1 MERTFR
7 VSVRELVAF
16 SFFSP
21 DILPSTDTEA
31 LLTGTQAHKA
41 RQSVFDGETEQT
53 IKHVYQIQDTELLV
67 FGRMDAY
74 VEGEEPFVEEIK
86 HCKDIPEEVRSEHRA
101 QALCYAA
108 MLAEEKAQLYP
119 LPGYPFDP
127 CKRTTGRV
135 DRFCTIRFD
144 TNNYSV
150 SVSYCGREVSV
161 KASPELVSIYY
172 GGQCI
177 AKHHRCHERKQYI
190 YSLEHYL
197 PILEKKGRAVFY
209 AKPVQETLP
218 EYFTQWLQRQN
229 LSPKEIVEILYRCK
243 DEEFETIMTEA
254 PCHTTPVPIE
264 DSVVVQAVDLQ
275 IYDAFLRG
283 KAGSAV

>member
-1 MERTFR
+1 MRRDKCEKYLSHQIRGK
-7 VSVRELVAF
+7 
-16 SFFSP
+16 
-21 DILPSTDTEA
+21 EA
-31 LLTGTQAHKA
+31 NVGTMLL
-41 RQSVFDGETEQT
+41 
-53 IKHVYQIQDTELLV
+53 
-67 FGRMDAY
+67 
-74 VEGEEPFVEEIK
+74 
-86 HCKDIPEEVRSEHRA
+86 
-101 QALCYAA
+101 
-108 MLAEEKAQLYP
+108 EEKAQLYP

-127 CKRTTGRV
+127 YKRTTGRV
-135 DRFCTIRFD
+135 DRFCTFRFD

-150 SVSYCGREVSV
+150 PVSYCGREVSV

-177 AKHHRCHERKQYI
+177 AAHRRCHGRKQYI

-218 EYFTQWLQRQN
+218 EYFAQWLQRQN

-243 DEEFETIMTEA
+243 DENFETIMTEA
-254 PCHTTPVPIE
+254 SCHTAPVPIK